1 MKKARRYLGGLIAS
15 TVILNISILVLLWF
29 LYEKEDKITGSLRL
43 IIFAILMILVVD
55 VVLLIF
61 LLGRKIYKNNSEESR
76 RLRDVTEQADT
87 LTREVVANI
96 THDLKTPLTAI
107 NGYSQGILDGVAG
120 TPEQITK
127 YVMTIRNKA
136 NDMAVLVDELSF
148 FTQIYQDDI
157 RYNFKEVNANEY
169 LCECVSE
176 LSLDL
181 ELKKISLIY
190 QNVADKKIHIFID
203 AEKMKRVLNNIIGNS
218 YKYINSDMGI
228 VLVHIKETK
237 ENLIVQIADN
247 GIGIETKELPYIF
260 ERFYRADS
268 SRSSKM
274 GGSGLGLA
282 IARKIIEDHKGEIW
296 AESEIGKGTRISFT
310 LPKIETGTKTY
321 NTLKENKGRKH
332 EKNTDY

>member
-1 MKKARRYLGGLIAS
+1 MKKTRKYLGGLISS
-15 TVILNISILVLLWF
+15 TIILNVSILVLLWF
-29 LYEKEDKITGSLRL
+29 LYRKEYQIDGSLRL
-43 IIFAILMILVVD
+43 VIFVILMILVVD

-61 LLGRKIYKNNSEESR
+61 LLGRKIYKNNFEENK

-107 NGYSQGILDGVAG
+107 NGYSQGILDGIAG
-120 TPEQITK
+120 TPEQIMK

-136 NDMAVLVDELSF
+136 NDMAALVDELSF

-157 RYNFKEVNANEY
+157 RYNFREVNANEY

-181 ELKKISLIY
+181 EMKKISLIY
-190 QNVADKKIHIFID
+190 QNVADKNIHIFID
-203 AEKMKRVLNNIIGNS
+203 MEKIKRVLNNIIGNS
-218 YKYINSDMGI
+218 SKYINSDIGI
-228 VLVHIKETK
+228 VHIHIEETK
-237 ENLIVQIADN
+237 KNVVVQITDN
-247 GIGIETKELPYIF
+247 GIGIEKKELSSIF
-260 ERFYRADS
+260 ERFYRTDS
-268 SRSSKM
+268 SRNSKT

-282 IARKIIEDHKGEIW
+282 IARKIIEDHKGKIW

-310 LPKIETGTKTY
+310 LPKIETGTRTH
-321 NTLKENKGRKH
+321 NH
-332 EKNTDY
+332 

>member
-1 MKKARRYLGGLIAS
+1 MKKTRRYLGGLIAS

-29 LYEKEDKITGSLRL
+29 LYKNENQINGSLRL
-43 IIFAILMILVVD
+43 IIIVILMILVID
-55 VVLLIF
+55 VVLLLF
-61 LLGRKIYKNNSEESR
+61 LLGRKIYKNNFEQNR
-76 RLRDVTEQADT
+76 RLKDVTEQADS

-107 NGYSQGILDGVAG
+107 NGYSQGILDGIAG

-127 YVMTIRNKA
+127 YVTTIRNKA

-148 FTQIYQDDI
+148 FTQIYQNDI
-157 RYNFKEVNANEY
+157 RYNFRDVNANTY

-181 ELKKISLIY
+181 EMKKISLIY
-190 QNVADKKIHIFID
+190 QNVADKNIRIYVD
-203 AEKMKRVLNNIIGNS
+203 MERMKRVLNNVIGNS
-218 YKYINSDMGI
+218 SKYINSDMGI
-228 VLVHIKETK
+228 VLVHIGETK
-237 ENLIVQIADN
+237 ENLVVQITDN
-247 GIGIETKELPYIF
+247 GIGIEEEELPHIF

-268 SRSSKM
+268 SRSSKT

-282 IARKIIEDHKGEIW
+282 IARKIIEDHNGEIW

-310 LPKIETGTKTY
+310 LPKIEAGAKTY
-321 NTLKENKGRKH
+321 TTLKENKGRKH